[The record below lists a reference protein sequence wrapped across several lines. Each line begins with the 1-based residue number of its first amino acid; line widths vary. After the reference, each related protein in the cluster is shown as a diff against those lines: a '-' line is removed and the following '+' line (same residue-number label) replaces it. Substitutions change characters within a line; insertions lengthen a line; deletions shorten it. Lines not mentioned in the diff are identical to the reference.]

1 MRLYPLHKKE
11 GQKDAFLYEQLIHFL
26 KDDILRG
33 SLAAGERLPSKRQ
46 FATQLG
52 VSIATVEK
60 AYSELVDEGYLYAK
74 PKSGYYVHALSSLPR
89 LHPLAQEPRTP
100 LRNAQRA
107 AEQAPDWRFDL
118 TSNEL
123 PSASFPFSTWSKVL
137 RQTIAEKKP
146 ALMTPVPMAGAP
158 ELRCAIAHHLADFRG
173 LAVSPEQIVIGAG
186 SEYLYALLTRFF
198 GKDTLFAIEDPG
210 YGKMRRIYESCET
223 RTCTVPLDA
232 GGICIEELRASGAS
246 IAHTSPSH
254 HFPTGLVMPVTRRY
268 ELLAWASGT
277 PDRYILEDDYDSEF
291 RFTGRPLPTLM
302 SIDAGSRV
310 IYLNTFTK
318 TLTPTIRISYLVL
331 PSGLIEPFQ
340 EKLGFLACPVSTF
353 EQYTLARFIEDGYF
367 EKHLTRMRTLYR
379 RKRDL
384 FVRCLKKSA
393 LKNSAHIIEQ
403 SSGLHFL
410 LQIQNGRSETE
421 LKRAFEAVRLRIH
434 AISDYY
440 AHPQKDAVPTFLINY
455 SSLER
460 AKIPEVVALLVK
472 AASE

>member
-1 MRLYPLHKKE
+1 MRLYALQKKE
-11 GQKDAFLYEQLIHFL
+11 GQKGGFLYEQLIQFL
-26 KDDILRG
+26 KEDILRG
-33 SLAAGERLPSKRQ
+33 TLSAGERLPSKRQ

-52 VSIATVEK
+52 ISIATVEK

-74 PKSGYYVHALSSLPR
+74 PKSGYYVHTLNLLPH
-89 LHPLAQEPRTP
+89 LHPVTTMREDARRKAP
-100 LRNAQRA
+100 RA
-107 AEQAPDWRFDL
+107 AEASAWRFDL

-123 PSASFPFSTWSKVL
+123 PAASFPFSTWSKVL
-137 RQTIAEKKP
+137 RQTIAEKKS
-146 ALMTPVPMAGAP
+146 ALMTPAPMAGTPA
-158 ELRCAIAHHLADFRG
+158 LRRAIAAHLADFRG
-173 LAVSPEQIVIGAG
+173 LAVTPDQIVIGAG

-198 GKDTLFAIEDPG
+198 GKNTLFALEDPS
-210 YGKMRRIYESCET
+210 YGKMRRIYESCEA
-223 RTCTVPLDA
+223 RTCTIPLDES
-232 GGICIEELRASGAS
+232 GICIADLRASGAA

-254 HFPTGLVMPVTRRY
+254 HFPTGLIMPVTRRY
-268 ELLAWASGT
+268 ELLAWASET

-331 PSGLIEPFQ
+331 PPGLIEPFQ
-340 EKLGFLACPVSTF
+340 KKLGFLACPVSTF
-353 EQYTLARFIEDGYF
+353 EQYTLAQFIQEGYF
-367 EKHLTRMRTLYR
+367 EKHLSRMRTLYR

-393 LKNSAHIIEQ
+393 LKNAAHIIEP
-403 SSGLHFL
+403 SAGLHFL
-410 LQIQNGRSETE
+410 LQIRSGQSEDE
-421 LKRAFEAVRLRIH
+421 LKRAFQAARLRIH

-440 AHPQKDAVPTFLINY
+440 AHPQRDAIPTFLINY

-460 AKIPEVVALLVK
+460 VQIPEAVALLVQ
-472 AASE
+472 AASN